1 MDTTI
6 YGRCLCG
13 SIAYEYTGT
22 LGPAHY
28 CHCED
33 CRRCTGSA
41 FNVAVRCDPA
51 KFRILSGTPKGYT
64 KRADSGNE
72 LTRYF
77 CPECGSPIYTA
88 SPEHPE
94 HVYLKA
100 GTLNDP
106 RVVKPAR
113 QNWLASAVPW
123 SKIDD
128 GLPGY
133 ARGPR

>member
-1 MDTTI
+1 MATTI
-6 YGRCLCG
+6 CGHCLCG
-13 SIAYEYTGT
+13 NVAYEYTGT

-33 CRRCTGSA
+33 CRRCTGSV
-41 FNVAVRCDPA
+41 NVAVRCDAA
-51 KFRILSGTPKGYT
+51 KFRIVSGTPKGYT

-77 CPECGSPIYTA
+77 CPECGSPLYTE
-88 SPEHPE
+88 SPKHPE
-94 HVYLKA
+94 YVYVKA

-106 RVVKPAR
+106 RLVKPAR

-133 ARGPR
+133 TKNPT